1 MLPEENRFIYFT
13 VLEVKVQEEWAYM
26 SASDEVFMADGVLKE
41 PERWEKIQVP
51 SDRNHERL
59 VDQAYFSRKK
69 KNYSPRSE
77 L

>member
-13 VLEVKVQEEWAYM
+13 VLEVKVQEEWSYM

-69 KNYSPRSE
+69 KKKKLLS
-77 L
+77 